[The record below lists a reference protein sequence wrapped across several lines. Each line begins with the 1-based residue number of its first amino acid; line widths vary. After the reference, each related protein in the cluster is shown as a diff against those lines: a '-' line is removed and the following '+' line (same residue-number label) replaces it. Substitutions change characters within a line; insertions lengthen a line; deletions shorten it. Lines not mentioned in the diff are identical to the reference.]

1 MKIGNTQVA
10 IDAIKNPKYKNIV
23 IFHHTRPDGDCLGSQ
38 HGLAQMIRDN
48 FPDKKVY
55 TPGDNVGTYDFMDY
69 KFDPLETIDFSDSLA
84 IVVDASSSD
93 RIVHG
98 DLLLGDKFSAK
109 LRIDHHPNGSDVEYD
124 YLFVDEHYVA
134 SAEQVAH
141 IAYDAN
147 WKLSQK
153 AAKHTFLGI
162 VTDSGRFLYQDTS
175 ARTFKLAAF
184 LEEQGNVESWKLHK
198 ELGKRSLK
206 DIKYIGHILSHFQKD
221 GRVLYFIANKQVQE
235 EFGFDELKAAIFV
248 NELAN
253 IDDNSCWAF
262 FVEQSDGS
270 VRCRLRSNGPLVN
283 EVANLYNGGGH
294 ANAAGCNISSFD
306 EVKDVLKHLNDAI
319 AKWEAK

>member
-38 HGLAQMIRDN
+38 HGLAQMIKDN
-48 FPDKKVY
+48 FPEKKVF
-55 TPGDNVGTYDFMDY
+55 TPGDNAGSYEFMNY
-69 KFDPLETIDFSDSLA
+69 HFDPIESIDFNDSLA

-93 RIVHG
+93 RIVYG
-98 DLLLGDKFSAK
+98 DLLLANKFSAK
-109 LRIDHHPNGSDVEYD
+109 LRIDHHPNGSDIEYD
-124 YLFVDEHYVA
+124 YLFIDEHYVA
-134 SAEQVAH
+134 AAEQVAH
-141 IAYDAN
+141 IAYDAK

-153 AAKHTFLGI
+153 AAQHTFLGI

-184 LEEQGNVESWKLHK
+184 LEEQGNAQSWKLHK

-206 DIKYIGHILSHFQKD
+206 DIKYIGHILSNFQSK
-221 GRVLYFIANKQVQE
+221 GRVLYFVASKQVQAQ
-235 EFGFDELKAAIFV
+235 FGFDELKAAIFV

-253 IDDNSCWAF
+253 IEQNSCWAF
-262 FVEQSDGS
+262 FVEQSDGTY
-270 VRCRLRSNGPLVN
+270 RCRLRSNGPLVN

-294 ANAAGCNISSFD
+294 ANAAGCNISSIAQID
-306 EVKDVLKHLNDAI
+306 EILDQLNQAI
-319 AKWEAK
+319 IKWEAQ